1 MSAIFTEELDRA
13 RIDLNEAERKMHK
26 AEFAQR
32 EAEKLRR
39 QESERA
45 DTLNRRLQDLL
56 VQSDSDHKT
65 AVQLRQKVDRL
76 ESMEPELVR
85 TKSEL
90 RDANDRCNRYV
101 DQNEELQKRIEDLS
115 GLLQE
120 KRAEC
125 QMLVQELTP
134 TRTLLGSLRVFL
146 QAQKDMESELERLA
160 W

>member
-1 MSAIFTEELDRA
+1 
-13 RIDLNEAERKMHK
+13 
-26 AEFAQR
+26 
-32 EAEKLRR
+32 
-39 QESERA
+39 
-45 DTLNRRLQDLL
+45 
-56 VQSDSDHKT
+56 
-65 AVQLRQKVDRL
+65 
-76 ESMEPELVR
+76 MEPELVR

-101 DQNEELQKRIEDLS
+101 DQNEELQKRLDDMS

-125 QMLVQELTP
+125 QMLVQELGP